1 MLGTIELHV
10 FYFIKQ
16 QQKIKVLVDLVDDE
30 LASQLMLRI
39 DAESRLLIIGYYVG
53 TATACK
59 QILEK
64 LSLSFTENTNRKKTT
79 TPLLI

>member
-1 MLGTIELHV
+1 
-10 FYFIKQ
+10 
-16 QQKIKVLVDLVDDE
+16 
-30 LASQLMLRI
+30 MLRI

>member
-10 FYFIKQ
+10 FHFIKQ
-16 QQKIKVLVDLVDDE
+16 QQKIKLLVDLVDNE

-39 DAESRLLIIGYYVG
+39 DAESRLLIGYYVG

-64 LSLSFTENTNRKKTT
+64 LSMSFTENSNRKKTT

>member
-1 MLGTIELHV
+1 MYVLH
-10 FYFIKQ
+10 FIKQ
-16 QQKIKVLVDLVDDE
+16 QQKIKVPVDLVDDE

-39 DAESRLLIIGYYVG
+39 DAESRLLIGYYVG

-64 LSLSFTENTNRKKTT
+64 LSMSFTENTNRKKTT

>member
-39 DAESRLLIIGYYVG
+39 DAESRLLIGYYVG

-64 LSLSFTENTNRKKTT
+64 LSMSYTENTNRKKTT

>member
-39 DAESRLLIIGYYVG
+39 DAESRLLIGYYVG
-53 TATACK
+53 TANACR

-64 LSLSFTENTNRKKTT
+64 LSMSFTENSNRKKTT

>member
-39 DAESRLLIIGYYVG
+39 DAESRLLIGYYVG

-64 LSLSFTENTNRKKTT
+64 LSMSFTENSNRKKTT

>member
-30 LASQLMLRI
+30 LASQLILRI
-39 DAESRLLIIGYYVG
+39 DAESRLLIGYYVG

>member
-39 DAESRLLIIGYYVG
+39 DAESRLLIGYYVG

-64 LSLSFTENTNRKKTT
+64 LSMSFTENTNRKKTT